1 MERTTLTLGEIIENN
16 VNIFDFD
23 YPFYSEEYRPT
34 FERHFIEHFYFDE
47 IGQETIA
54 KFKQRLKIKFNL
66 IMPYWNKI
74 FLADEL
80 EQRILDN
87 YDVTETYTS
96 NIENTS
102 NGINQNT
109 NNIVNNNVSNV
120 STENINK
127 NLQSDTPVTKTD
139 LEQVDYF
146 SNITKDINN
155 GIVNN
160 STNEESNIKSDTI
173 TNVNNN
179 RIENWERRTQGNIG
193 VQTDADA
200 IIKYWQSL
208 RQIEKE
214 IFEQCSSL
222 FMEVW

>member
-1 MERTTLTLGEIIENN
+1 MEKTTLTLGEIIENN
-16 VNIFDFD
+16 VNIFDFE

-47 IGQETIA
+47 IGQETVA

-74 FLADEL
+74 FLADNL

-87 YDVTETYTS
+87 YDVTETYTREVANNS
-96 NIENTS
+96 TA
-102 NGINQNT
+102 T
-109 NNIVNNNVSNV
+109 NE
-120 STENINK
+120 STNK
-127 NLQSDTPVTKTD
+127 NLQSETPVTKTD

-146 SNITKDINN
+146 SNIVKDIGNN
-155 GIVNN
+155 T
-160 STNEESNIKSDTI
+160 S
-173 TNVNNN
+173 NVNNN
-179 RIENWERRTQGNIG
+179 SSENWERRMQGNIG

-200 IIKYWQSL
+200 IMKYWQSL
-208 RQIEKE
+208 RQIENE
-214 IFEQCSSL
+214 IFEQCSNL

>member
-47 IGQETIA
+47 IGQETVA

-74 FLADEL
+74 FLADNL

-87 YDVTETYTS
+87 YDVTETYTREIANNS
-96 NIENTS
+96 TA
-102 NGINQNT
+102 T
-109 NNIVNNNVSNV
+109 NE
-120 STENINK
+120 STNK

-146 SNITKDINN
+146 SNIVKDIGNN
-155 GIVNN
+155 T
-160 STNEESNIKSDTI
+160 S
-173 TNVNNN
+173 NVNNN
-179 RIENWERRTQGNIG
+179 SLENWSRTMQGNIG

-200 IIKYWQSL
+200 IMKYWQSL
-208 RQIEKE
+208 RQIENE
-214 IFEQCSSL
+214 IFEQCSNL

>member
-1 MERTTLTLGEIIENN
+1 MERTTMTLGEIIENN

-23 YPFYSEEYRPT
+23 YPFYNEEYRPT
-34 FERHFIEHFYFDE
+34 FERHFIEYFYFDE
-47 IGQETIA
+47 IGQETVA
-54 KFKQRLKIKFNL
+54 RFKHRLKIKLNL

-87 YDVTETYTS
+87 YDVTESYKR
-96 NIENTS
+96 EV
-102 NGINQNT
+102 
-109 NNIVNNNVSNV
+109 VNN
-120 STENINK
+120 STATNESTNK

-146 SNITKDINN
+146 SNIVKDIGNN
-155 GIVNN
+155 T
-160 STNEESNIKSDTI
+160 S
-173 TNVNNN
+173 NVNNN
-179 RIENWERRTQGNIG
+179 SIENWERRMQGNIG

-208 RQIEKE
+208 RQIENE
-214 IFEQCSSL
+214 IFEQCSNL
-222 FMEVW
+222 FMEVY

>member
-16 VNIFDFD
+16 VNIFDFE
-23 YPFYSEEYRPT
+23 YPFYSEEYRPS

-74 FLADEL
+74 FLADNL

-87 YDVTETYTS
+87 YDVTETYTREVANNS
-96 NIENTS
+96 TA
-102 NGINQNT
+102 T
-109 NNIVNNNVSNV
+109 NE
-120 STENINK
+120 STNK

-146 SNITKDINN
+146 SNIVKDIGNN
-155 GIVNN
+155 T
-160 STNEESNIKSDTI
+160 S
-173 TNVNNN
+173 NVNNN
-179 RIENWERRTQGNIG
+179 SSENWERRMQGNIG

-208 RQIEKE
+208 RQIENE
-214 IFEQCSSL
+214 IFKQCSNL

>member
-1 MERTTLTLGEIIENN
+1 MERTTLTLGEIIEND
-16 VNIFDFD
+16 VNIFDFE

-47 IGQETIA
+47 IGQETVA

-74 FLADEL
+74 FLADNL

-87 YDVTETYTS
+87 YDVTETYTREVANNS
-96 NIENTS
+96 TA
-102 NGINQNT
+102 INE
-109 NNIVNNNVSNV
+109 
-120 STENINK
+120 STNK

-146 SNITKDINN
+146 SNIVKDIGNN
-155 GIVNN
+155 T
-160 STNEESNIKSDTI
+160 S
-173 TNVNNN
+173 NVNNN
-179 RIENWERRTQGNIG
+179 SSENWERRMQGNIG

-200 IIKYWQSL
+200 ILKYWQSL
-208 RQIEKE
+208 RQIENE
-214 IFEQCSSL
+214 IFEQCSNL

>member
-16 VNIFDFD
+16 VNIFDFE

-34 FERHFIEHFYFDE
+34 FERHFIEHFYFNE
-47 IGQETIA
+47 IGQETVA

-74 FLADEL
+74 FLADNL

-87 YDVTETYTS
+87 YDVTETYTRQLS
-96 NIENTS
+96 NNSTA
-102 NGINQNT
+102 T
-109 NNIVNNNVSNV
+109 NESV
-120 STENINK
+120 NK
-127 NLQSDTPVTKTD
+127 NLESDTPVTKTD

-146 SNITKDINN
+146 SNITKDIGNN
-155 GIVNN
+155 T
-160 STNEESNIKSDTI
+160 S
-173 TNVNNN
+173 NVNNN
-179 RIENWERRTQGNIG
+179 SSENWERRMQGNIG

-200 IIKYWQSL
+200 ILKYWQSL
-208 RQIEKE
+208 RQIENE
-214 IFEQCSSL
+214 IFEQCSNL

>member
-1 MERTTLTLGEIIENN
+1 MERTTMTLGEIIENN

-23 YPFYSEEYRPT
+23 YPFYNEEYRPT
-34 FERHFIEHFYFDE
+34 FERHFIEYFYFDE
-47 IGQETIA
+47 IGQETVA
-54 KFKQRLKIKFNL
+54 RFKHRLKIKLNL

-87 YDVTETYTS
+87 YDVTESYKR
-96 NIENTS
+96 EV
-102 NGINQNT
+102 
-109 NNIVNNNVSNV
+109 VNN
-120 STENINK
+120 STATNESTNK

-146 SNITKDINN
+146 SNIVKDIGNN
-155 GIVNN
+155 T
-160 STNEESNIKSDTI
+160 S
-173 TNVNNN
+173 NVNNN
-179 RIENWERRTQGNIG
+179 SLENWERRMQGNIG

-200 IIKYWQSL
+200 IIKYWGSL
-208 RQIEKE
+208 RQIENE

>member
-1 MERTTLTLGEIIENN
+1 MERTTLTLGEIIEND
-16 VNIFDFD
+16 VNIFDFE

-47 IGQETIA
+47 IGQETVA

-74 FLADEL
+74 FLADNL

-87 YDVTETYTS
+87 YDVTETYTRQVLNNS
-96 NIENTS
+96 TA
-102 NGINQNT
+102 T
-109 NNIVNNNVSNV
+109 NE
-120 STENINK
+120 STNK

-146 SNITKDINN
+146 SNIVKDIGNN
-155 GIVNN
+155 T
-160 STNEESNIKSDTI
+160 S
-173 TNVNNN
+173 NVNNN
-179 RIENWERRTQGNIG
+179 SSENWERRMQGNIG

-200 IIKYWQSL
+200 ILKYWQSL
-208 RQIEKE
+208 RQIENE
-214 IFEQCSSL
+214 IFEQCSNL

>member
-74 FLADEL
+74 FLADNL

-87 YDVTETYTS
+87 YDVTETYTREIANNS
-96 NIENTS
+96 TA
-102 NGINQNT
+102 T
-109 NNIVNNNVSNV
+109 NE
-120 STENINK
+120 STNK

-146 SNITKDINN
+146 SNIVKDIGNN
-155 GIVNN
+155 T
-160 STNEESNIKSDTI
+160 S
-173 TNVNNN
+173 NVNNN
-179 RIENWERRTQGNIG
+179 SLENWERRMQGNIG

-214 IFEQCSSL
+214 IFEQCSNL